1 MDNLT
6 RVLKYLLNRSI
17 LNMKNELGSIISN
30 LDFEKDK
37 EKINLLI
44 EDYQPFIL
52 NTISNLKNEYI
63 QVENDEEFSIGLMA
77 FTEAMQRYDQN
88 KGSFLHYAQL
98 VITSR
103 IKTFWQK
110 EQKNEHHSIDELE
123 NSTLNSSNSYQEI
136 NLREEVLLFEE
147 ELKRFGIDFDDLIDK
162 SPKHIDT
169 RERAVDIAVKTS
181 SKEDLVSHLYEKKR
195 LPIKK
200 ISERF
205 LVSVKIIKKSKLFI
219 TAIIIVIVNKYSGI
233 LTWIKNSKKGP
244 QK

>member
-1 MDNLT
+1 M
-6 RVLKYLLNRSI
+6 RVLKYLLSRSI
-17 LNMKNELGSIISN
+17 LDMKNELGSIIIN

-77 FTEAMQRYDQN
+77 FTEAMQRYDQS
-88 KGSFLHYAQL
+88 KGSFLSYAQL
-98 VITSR
+98 VINSR
-103 IKTFWQK
+103 IKTFWK
-110 EQKNEHHSIDELE
+110 SEQKNKHHSIDELE
-123 NSTLNSSNSYQEI
+123 NSTLNSINYHEEI
-136 NLREEVLLFEE
+136 NLREEISLFEE
-147 ELKRFGIDFDDLIDK
+147 ELKRFGIDFDDLIDN

-195 LPIKK
+195 LPITK
-200 ISERF
+200 ISESF

-219 TAIIIVIVNKYSGI
+219 TATIIAIVNNYFGI
-233 LTWIKNSKKGP
+233 ITWIKDSKKGT
-244 QK
+244 

>member
-1 MDNLT
+1 
-6 RVLKYLLNRSI
+6 
-17 LNMKNELGSIISN
+17 MKNELGSIIIN

-77 FTEAMQRYDQN
+77 FTEAMQRYDQS
-88 KGSFLHYAQL
+88 KGSFLSYAQL
-98 VITSR
+98 VINSR
-103 IKTFWQK
+103 IKTFWK
-110 EQKNEHHSIDELE
+110 NEQKNKHHSIDELE
-123 NSTLNSSNSYQEI
+123 NSTLNSINSHEEI
-136 NLREEVLLFEE
+136 NLKEEISLFEE
-147 ELKRFGIDFDDLIDK
+147 ELKIFGIDFDDLIDN

-195 LPIKK
+195 LPITK
-200 ISERF
+200 ISESF

-219 TAIIIVIVNKYSGI
+219 TATIIAIVNNYFGI
-233 LTWIKNSKKGP
+233 TTWIKDSKKVP
-244 QK
+244 KTD